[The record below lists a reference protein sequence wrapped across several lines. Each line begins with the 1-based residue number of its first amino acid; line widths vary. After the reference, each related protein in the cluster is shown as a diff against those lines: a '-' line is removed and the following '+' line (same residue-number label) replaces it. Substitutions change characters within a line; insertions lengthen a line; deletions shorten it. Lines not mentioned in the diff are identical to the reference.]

1 MLRYKLTE
9 ICEDILFKNEAKNAG
24 IAGLR
29 RVFLTK
35 LLDKRASRCG
45 LFISLQPLN
54 VIKTSKGR
62 GGHEKW
68 SRVDLDRPITI
79 QTHIDPVPEFIV
91 KQVLRYLEISREDFF
106 KNMK

>member
-1 MLRYKLTE
+1 MSTKKLSN
-9 ICEDILFKNEAKNAG
+9 IPLKDF
-24 IAGLR
+24 R
-29 RVFLTK
+29 RFL
-35 LLDKRASRCG
+35 KRQG
-45 LFISLQPLN
+45 LN

-68 SRVDLDRPITI
+68 SRADLDRPITI

-91 KQVLRYLEISREDFF
+91 KQVLRYLEISREEFF

>member
-1 MLRYKLTE
+1 MSTKKLSN
-9 ICEDILFKNEAKNAG
+9 IPLKDF
-24 IAGLR
+24 R
-29 RVFLTK
+29 RFL
-35 LLDKRASRCG
+35 KRQG
-45 LFISLQPLN
+45 LN

-68 SRVDLDRPITI
+68 SRADLDRPITI